1 MPLRLRLALFGV
13 GVVALTLVIFGG
25 LLYALVSRSVNT
37 NQDDALRT
45 RAHEAVASLASA
57 PDLKPRPPLAP
68 VDLRASTDVFIEVF
82 DLNWTV
88 IYTTAQLHGVP
99 PMPSAGLMAEAPR
112 VTEGAFDT
120 NDGFRYFVLP
130 FGDGYVVTGQSTRVP
145 QSNLSGI
152 VGFLVISGVPTLLAA
167 LAASWLVAGR
177 ALRPL
182 KSVAVAAED
191 IGRTRDFGRRLRTP
205 LATIQGNAG
214 LLAHGPPIAE
224 PVRLAAATDIAD
236 ESERMG
242 RLVDRLLT
250 LARADSGLRL
260 ELADVDLRALVLDV
274 TRQAA
279 AVHADRTFDVQ
290 VVDASV
296 AGDEDALRQL
306 MWILIDNA
314 LRYSRSKISFDLEVD
329 SGWARLMVGDDGPGI
344 ALEERERV
352 FQRFY
357 RADASRAGQG
367 AGLGLSIALWIT
379 EQHSGGMHLA
389 LIPQHLATEPVT
401 SVLFL
406 LNGLAFIALAV
417 IFTWRYWRLASA
429 GLLISTVLAYL
440 VYVGI
445 GFEGPD
451 QVGLATKLVE
461 VTALGLALVPLRGEV
476 GRTHPTHHALRW
488 ATLGV

>member
-13 GVVALTLVIFGG
+13 GVVALTLVLFGA

-45 RAHEAVASLASA
+45 RAREAAASASLVV
-57 PDLKPRPPLAP
+57 DLSPRPPLAP
-68 VDLRASTDVFIEVF
+68 ADLRTSTDVFVEVF
-82 DLNWTV
+82 DLHWTL
-88 IYTTAQLHGVP
+88 IYTTAELKGLP
-99 PMPSAGLMAEAPR
+99 PMPSARLMAEAPNA
-112 VTEGAFDT
+112 TDGTFDT
-120 NDGFRYFVLP
+120 NGGFRYFVLA
-130 FGDGYVVTGQSTRVP
+130 FGDGFVVTGQSTKVP

-152 VGFLVISGVPTLLAA
+152 VGFLIISGVPTLLAA

-191 IGRTRDFGRRLRTP
+191 IGKTRDFGRRLPVARSRDEVAVLAASFNGMLSRLQEAYESQRRFVADASHELRTP

-224 PVRLAAATDIAD
+224 PVRRAAAADIAE

-242 RLVDRLLT
+242 RLVERLLT

-260 ELADVDLRALVLDV
+260 ELAPVDLRAVVLDV

-279 AVHADRTFDVQ
+279 AVNPERTFEVQ
-290 VVDASV
+290 VVDTSV

-306 MWILIDNA
+306 LWIVLDNA
-314 LRYSRSKISFDLEVD
+314 IRYSRSKISVDLEVD
-329 SGWARLMVGDDGPGI
+329 SGWARLMIGDDGPGI
-344 ALEERERV
+344 AIDERDRV

-367 AGLGLSIALWIT
+367 AGLGLSIARWIT
-379 EQHSGGMHLA
+379 EQHGGR
-389 LIPQHLATEPVT
+389 I
-401 SVLFL
+401 
-406 LNGLAFIALAV
+406 IADQGKAGG
-417 IFTWRYWRLASA
+417 A
-429 GLLISTVLAYL
+429 GL
-440 VYVGI
+440 YV
-445 GFEGPD
+445 D
-451 QVGLATKLVE
+451 L
-461 VTALGLALVPLRGEV
+461 PLLPRS
-476 GRTHPTHHALRW
+476 
-488 ATLGV
+488 